1 MSVTI
6 AGKRVLVVG
15 ASEGIGREFA
25 ERAVRGGATVLMSA
39 RRADALSVVADSAG
53 GGHVAIVDVTDD
65 ASIDA
70 LVERSIEALGQIDLV
85 LYAVGSASMCRLI
98 DFDREMWDQT
108 LATNVVGFNQLTRR
122 LIGSLSTGAIVVALS
137 SESAAVPRDG
147 LIAYAASK
155 AALEAS
161 VRGWRAEH
169 PEVRWSCVAVGATF
183 PTAFGST
190 FDPDIVGPLLDVW
203 IKKGLLQE
211 AFMEPGEVAEHLLA
225 IYTSALSLAS
235 VNVEHIVLR
244 SPSATIGTSAD

>member
-15 ASEGIGREFA
+15 ASEGIGKEFA
-25 ERAVRGGATVLMSA
+25 ERAIRDGATVLMSA
-39 RRADALSVVADSAG
+39 RRAEALSVVADSAG

-70 LVERSIEALGQIDLV
+70 LVVTAVEALGEIDLV
-85 LYAVGSASMCRLI
+85 LYAVGSASMRRLV

-108 LATNVVGFNQLTRR
+108 LATNVVGFNQLARR

-190 FDPDIVGPLLDVW
+190 FDPDIMGPLLDVW

-211 AFMEPGEVAEHLLA
+211 AFMVPGEVAEHLLA
-225 IYTSALSLAS
+225 IYASALSLAS

-244 SPSATIGTSAD
+244 SPSPTMGTSAG

>member
-25 ERAVRGGATVLMSA
+25 ERAVRDGARVLMCA
-39 RRADALSVVADSAG
+39 RRADALSLVVDSAG
-53 GGHVAIVDVTDD
+53 GGQVAIVDVTDD

-70 LVERSIEALGQIDLV
+70 LVATVIEAFGEVDLV
-85 LYAVGSASMCRLI
+85 LYAVGSASMRRLVE
-98 DFDREMWDQT
+98 FDREMWDQT
-108 LATNVVGFNQLTRR
+108 LSTNVVGFNQLTRR
-122 LIGSLSTGAIVVALS
+122 LIGSLSSGAIVVALS

-190 FDPDIVGPLLDVW
+190 FDPDLIGPLLDVW
-203 IKKGLLQE
+203 IKKGLLQD
-211 AFMEPGEVAEHLLA
+211 AFMVPGEVAEHLLA

-244 SPSATIGTSAD
+244 SPSATMGTSVG